1 MQQEILPPLPAPP
14 ASEPADDP
22 AIDPDNLPEEL
33 EFTPVEQ
40 GGKRWSGISA
50 HKQRLFIAHL
60 LGTGAVSMAAK
71 AAGHTTSAF
80 YQLRKR
86 AGAASFA
93 AAWDKAVEAGARR
106 VADLLMEYAIYGVP
120 ETWSS
125 QGRATME
132 RRRPHLRAMQHI
144 VGAHLPESV
153 AGTLAADGVPSTAVP
168 HGVRRLKDRW
178 RKDWEAERQAEER
191 EHRLE
196 YNRKEAAQ
204 ATEADDR
211 LRTIRTFYQR
221 AISHDPV
228 KRAAWDMLTGP
239 GTDWDAVR
247 AADAYLNPQKH
258 EWHMYHPDIVIPLA
272 AGAGL
277 IDIEDEEGGD
287 LTHAEWHPP
296 EDDPDGSRGESDEIW
311 FARYADHIVEGELGE
326 SDPEG
331 DAIAHGDARL
341 AARTLRDRAEAWQQ
355 ARPPVLD
362 RPYGLPRDVHM
373 SGGPT
378 SSERDRTRRRAERD
392 IERLEREY
400 AAAYSEESWA
410 AWKAGGM
417 GGGADSDEGA
427 DANDAPAGAAR

>member
-1 MQQEILPPLPAPP
+1 PAPP
-14 ASEPADDP
+14 AHEAADDP

-40 GGKRWSGISA
+40 LTKRWSGISA

-153 AGTLAADGVPSTAVP
+153 AGTLADGVSATAVP

-178 RKDWEAERQAEER
+178 RKEWEAERQAEER
-191 EHRLE
+191 QRRFDDHQQER
-196 YNRKEAAQ
+196 AQ
-204 ATEADDR
+204 ATPADDQ
-211 LRTIRTFYQR
+211 LRTIRTFFQR

-228 KRAAWDMLTGP
+228 KRAAWDLLTGP

-287 LTHAEWHPP
+287 LAHAEWHPP
-296 EDDPDGSRGESDEIW
+296 ADDPDGSRGDSDEIW
-311 FARYADHIVEGELGE
+311 FARYAEHIVDGEPGD

-331 DAIAHGDARL
+331 EAIAHG
-341 AARTLRDRAEAWQQ
+341 
-355 ARPPVLD
+355 
-362 RPYGLPRDVHM
+362 
-373 SGGPT
+373 
-378 SSERDRTRRRAERD
+378 
-392 IERLEREY
+392 
-400 AAAYSEESWA
+400 
-410 AWKAGGM
+410 
-417 GGGADSDEGA
+417 
-427 DANDAPAGAAR
+427 